1 MGAALFYHLTRRPLE
16 ATLPMLLDK
25 ARGAGWRV
33 VVRGTSDERMRWLD
47 DKLWLG
53 PEEQFLPHGLAGS
66 GFDADQPVLL
76 TTGDDD
82 APNGAACLMALD
94 GAVVTPEEVRGM
106 ERVCILFD
114 GNDEPAVQRA
124 RGQWKALT
132 GAGVAAQYWSEES
145 GRWEKKAESPAA

>member
-1 MGAALFYHLTRRPLE
+1 LGAALFYHLTRRPLE

-33 VVRGTSDERMRWLD
+33 VVRGTSDERLRWLD
-47 DKLWLG
+47 DRLWLG

-76 TTGDDD
+76 TTGAG
-82 APNGAACLMALD
+82 APNSAACLMAVD
-94 GAVVTPEEVRGM
+94 GAVVSPEEAAGL

-114 GNDEPAVQRA
+114 GNDAAAVQQA